1 MSSQILL
8 DVHDPSHDQIL
19 TWCRYAKMAFI
30 GKKNILSFLFMS
42 LSPFSLLDCTKK
54 AIF

>member
-19 TWCRYAKMAFI
+19 TWCRYAEMALI
-30 GKKNILSFLFMS
+30 GKKKYF
-42 LSPFSLLDCTKK
+42 
-54 AIF
+54 IFFVHVIESIFVA